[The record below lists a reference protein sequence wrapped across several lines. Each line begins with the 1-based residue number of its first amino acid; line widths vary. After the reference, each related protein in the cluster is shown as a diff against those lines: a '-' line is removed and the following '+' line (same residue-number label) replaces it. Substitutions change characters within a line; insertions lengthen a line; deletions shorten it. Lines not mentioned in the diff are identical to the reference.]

1 MDIVVASNNKLKI
14 EEYRSIFKEFGINV
28 LSLKDEN
35 ISIDFEETGTTF
47 ESNSLL
53 KAKECAKYTSKAIL
67 ADDSGL
73 IVDSLPDILGVY
85 TARTF
90 GEDTPYPIKRQK
102 LIDLLEGKDRTA
114 KFVCCI
120 TILNLT
126 SEPLVFLGESRGS
139 ISLKSSGDHGFGY
152 DPVFIPV
159 GYNQTFADLSEKEK
173 NKISHRGLASE
184 KMIRYLKEHF

>member
-1 MDIVVASNNKLKI
+1 MDIVVASNNKHKI
-14 EEYRSIFKEFGINV
+14 DEYRSILKEFGIKV

-35 ISIDFEETGTTF
+35 INIDCEETGETF
-47 ESNSLL
+47 EANSLL
-53 KAKECAKYTSKAIL
+53 KAKECAKYTNKAIL

-73 IVDSLPDILGVY
+73 AVDSLPELFGVY

-102 LIDLLEGKDRTA
+102 LIDLLEGKDRNA

-126 SEPLVFLGESRGS
+126 EEPLVFLGESHGS
-139 ISLKSSGDHGFGY
+139 IAYQTSGEHGFGY
-152 DPVFIPV
+152 DPVFIPE
-159 GYNQTFADLSEKEK
+159 GYNQTFADLSENEK
-173 NKISHRGLASE
+173 NKISHRGRASE
-184 KMIRYLKEHF
+184 KMIKYLKEHY